1 MARVVKRNYKKEY
14 DKFQRSKKSKEDRVK
29 RNRSR
34 RKAMRGGMV
43 KKGDGMDVQH
53 PKGISSTTV
62 IIMSASKNRGKKE
75 KSRKKGSKR
84 KKR

>member
-1 MARVVKRNYKKEY
+1 MARAVKRNYKKEY
-14 DKFQRSKKSKEDRVK
+14 DKFQSSKKSKKDRVK

-43 KKGDGMDVQH
+43 KKGDGMDVHH
-53 PKGISSTTV
+53 PNGVYSETIT
-62 IIMSASKNRGKKE
+62 IIEASNNRGKKE

-84 KKR
+84 KKG